1 MTKKRTLKTRT
12 SSPSDHWQFWKRTIR
27 RQESGLE
34 PGTNHTR
41 RYTHRRGTGC
51 GIRPQWAALPLSY
64 PVTYVQLEYTT
75 QVTNVSFSYTIY
87 HQMSITWI
95 IHGKGKTTLHPLTS
109 QERKKKGGGGRETP
123 RKGTLKTRTSSPSD
137 HWQVW
142 KQTIRRQESGLE
154 PGIIHTER
162 YTCIQFQCG
171 CSPIELSCPL
181 CSNGKHHTGHECQ
194 F

>member
-1 MTKKRTLKTRT
+1 MMSNIFGCPPPNIHVQRRRLTKEGTLKTRT

-75 QVTNVSFSYTIY
+75 RVTNVSFSYTIY

-109 QERKKKGGGGRETP
+109 QERKKKGGVERHQERGHLKQGHQVHRTIGKFENKQSEGR
-123 RKGTLKTRTSSPSD
+123 SPD
-137 HWQVW
+137 WN
-142 KQTIRRQESGLE
+142 RA
-154 PGIIHTER
+154 
-162 YTCIQFQCG
+162 
-171 CSPIELSCPL
+171 
-181 CSNGKHHTGHECQ
+181 
-194 F
+194 

>member
-1 MTKKRTLKTRT
+1 MNHSWKGENNIAPSNFPRKKKGVRETPRKGTLKTRT

-34 PGTNHTR
+34 PGTNHTG

-51 GIRPQWAALPLSY
+51 GIQPQWAALPLSY

-75 QVTNVSFSYTIY
+75 RVTNVSFSYTIY

-95 IHGKGKTTLHPLTS
+95 IHGKGKPTLLPLTS
-109 QERKKKGGGGRETP
+109 QEKKGGGRESP
-123 RKGTLKTRTSSPSD
+123 RKGQLKQGNQV
-137 HWQVW
+137 HW
-142 KQTIRRQESGLE
+142 
-154 PGIIHTER
+154 II
-162 YTCIQFQCG
+162 
-171 CSPIELSCPL
+171 
-181 CSNGKHHTGHECQ
+181 GK